1 MMTNDNDDTED
12 STNEKQALLAMKVVT
27 GLIAKHYH
35 VCPVCLTFN
44 MAEIVEAAQE
54 AGLVH
59 HLGASDPE
67 PETETEN
74 EKEVEARIMAMFDD
88 MFAIFA
94 GTKH

>member
-12 STNEKQALLAMKVVT
+12 SPNEKMALLAMKIVT
-27 GLIAKHYH
+27 GMIAKHYH

-59 HLGASDPE
+59 HLGPEDPE
-67 PETETEN
+67 PETTEEDKDDEQRMAKLFN
-74 EKEVEARIMAMFDD
+74 DIMMD
-88 MFAIFA
+88 MA